1 MFWEA
6 KIFFNLTW
14 IGHNLGCKN
23 EIRDK
28 ELVRNI
34 WDVDTEKYTKK
45 KREKNTKKK
54 EGEKILRKKEIKR
67 EIDWIRDVGTYT
79 VEKANK
85 IWIIIR

>member
-1 MFWEA
+1 MFYSHICFG
-6 KIFFNLTW
+6 KPRSFFNLTW

-23 EIRDK
+23 EIRNK

-54 EGEKILRKKEIKR
+54 EGEKILRKKEIKSD
-67 EIDWIRDVGTYT
+67 IDWIRDICTL
-79 VEKANK
+79 
-85 IWIIIR
+85 